1 MDPISGSGQDSTA
14 RPVERHREQRRT
26 REIYDSEFYAARSDW
41 RKAVIWAF
49 VGAALCILGGVWLL
63 LSIQSS
69 ANDSALP
76 GLSSQLMSLLLPFI
90 VAGLFVPGVLYLIF
104 GILLARRSRIVAGL
118 ATVLAGMQTLF
129 ALMDIVR
136 GGLSP
141 IAILLT
147 ALASWEFWLMLSVF
161 RALGLM
167 RIYEEQ
173 QRAKARAR
181 LGYPR

>member
-1 MDPISGSGQDSTA
+1 MDPISGSGQDATA
-14 RPVERHREQRRT
+14 RPVEHQPQQRRT
-26 REIYDSEFYAARSDW
+26 REVYDSEFYAAKSDW

-49 VGAALCILGGVWLL
+49 IGAVLCILGGIWLV
-63 LSIQSS
+63 LSIQST

-76 GLSSQLMSLLLPFI
+76 GLSSQLMSRLLPFI
-90 VAGLFVPGVLYLIF
+90 VARLFVPGALFFVF
-104 GILLARRSRIVAGL
+104 GIFLARRSRIVASLAIGL
-118 ATVLAGMQTLF
+118 AGIQLLF

-173 QRAKARAR
+173 QRAKAQAR
-181 LGYPR
+181 LGYSR